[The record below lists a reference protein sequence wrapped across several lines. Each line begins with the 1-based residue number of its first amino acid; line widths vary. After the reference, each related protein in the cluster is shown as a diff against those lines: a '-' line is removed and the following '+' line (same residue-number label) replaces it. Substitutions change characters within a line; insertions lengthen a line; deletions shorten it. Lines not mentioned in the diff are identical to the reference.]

1 MPTFQYTAID
11 QTGKQKKGKIEAGDQ
26 QKAEKALKAEGLIP
40 VKVTTPSILD
50 TDINSVGLTGRA
62 VSNRDL
68 AVFCSQM
75 TSLLRAGVGITDAFG
90 MMADST
96 DNRAL
101 AAALREVMGDV
112 AKGDGLAFSMKK
124 HPNCFPPMLINMVEA
139 GEESGS
145 LENSFERT
153 GIQYEKDAAITGTI
167 RSAMVYPCIVI
178 VVAIV
183 IVIVMIQF
191 VIPNFVGMFDD
202 LGTELPGI
210 TVAVMNFADWF
221 TKYWIVLLAIVAVV
235 VIGFNAFRA
244 TPTGQVLIGRVSMK
258 LPLVGP
264 LINKTAAARF
274 ARTMSTLLSAGI
286 SIMDAIDI
294 TKKNMPNVLYKDA
307 MDLAHDEVA
316 TGTPLT
322 KPIEECGL
330 FPPMICHM
338 VHIGEETGNIEEM
351 LTKSAEYYE
360 EEVENA
366 TKALMAA
373 LEPVTIILL
382 AGIVLILIGA
392 CLAPMMTMYEA
403 LDNL

>member
-50 TDINSVGLTGRA
+50 TDINGVGLTGRA

-75 TSLLRAGVGITDAFG
+75 TSLLKAGVGITDAFG

-96 DNRAL
+96 DNKAL
-101 AAALREVMGDV
+101 AEALRVVMADV
-112 AKGDGLAFSMKK
+112 AKGDGLAYSMRR

-145 LENSFERT
+145 LENSFERV
-153 GIQYEKDAAITGTI
+153 GIQYEKDAKLSGTI
-167 RSAMVYPCIVI
+167 RSAMVYPVIVI
-178 VVAIV
+178 IVAIA

-221 TKYWIVLLAIVAVV
+221 TKYWMLLAGIIIVV
-235 VIGFNAFRA
+235 VIAFNAFKA
-244 TPTGQVLIGRVSMK
+244 TPTGQVLFGRISMNI
-258 LPLVGP
+258 PLVGS
-264 LINKTAAARF
+264 LVTKTAAARF

-286 SIMDAIDI
+286 TIMDAIEI

-307 MDLAHDEVA
+307 LDFAKEEVSK
-316 TGTPLT
+316 GSPLT

-338 VHIGEETGNIEEM
+338 VNIGEETGNIEEM
-351 LTKSAEYYE
+351 LNKSAEYYE
-360 EEVENA
+360 EEVEIA
-366 TKALMAA
+366 TESLMAA

-382 AGIVLILIGA
+382 AAIVLVLIGA

-403 LDNL
+403 LDNI

>member
-26 QKAEKALKAEGLIP
+26 QKAEKALKAEGLVP

-50 TDINSVGLTGRA
+50 TDINAVGLTGKA

-75 TSLLRAGVGITDAFG
+75 TSLLKAGVAITDAFG

-96 DNRAL
+96 ENKAL

-112 AKGDGLAFSMKK
+112 AKGDGLALSMRK
-124 HPNCFPPMLINMVEA
+124 HPNCFPPMLVNMVEA

-153 GIQYEKDAAITGTI
+153 GIQYEKDAAISGKI
-167 RSAMVYPCIVI
+167 RSAMVYPVIVI
-178 VVAIV
+178 IVAIAIV
-183 IVIVMIQF
+183 IIMIQF

-210 TVAVMNFADWF
+210 TVMVMNFADWF
-221 TKYWIVLLAIVAVV
+221 SKYWMVLAAVIIVV
-235 VIGFNAFRA
+235 VIAFNAFRA

-258 LPLVGP
+258 IPLVGP
-264 LINKTAAARF
+264 LITKTAAARF

-316 TGTPLT
+316 TGSPLT

-338 VHIGEETGNIEEM
+338 VNIGEETGNIEEM

-360 EEVENA
+360 EEVA
-366 TKALMAA
+366 TATDALMAA
-373 LEPVTIILL
+373 LEPITIILL
-382 AGIVLILIGA
+382 AGIVLVLIGA
-392 CLAPMMTMYEA
+392 CLMPMMTMYEA
-403 LDNL
+403 LDNI

>member
-11 QTGKQKKGKIEAGDQ
+11 QTGKQKKGKIEASDQ
-26 QKAEKALKAEGLIP
+26 QKAERALKAEGLIP

-50 TDINSVGLTGRA
+50 TDINGVGLTGKA

-68 AVFCSQM
+68 AVFCSQI
-75 TSLLRAGVGITDAFG
+75 TSLLKAGVGITDAFG

-96 DNRAL
+96 ENKAL
-101 AAALREVMGDV
+101 AEALRVVMGDV
-112 AKGDGLAFSMKK
+112 AKGDGLGYSMRK

-153 GIQYEKDAAITGTI
+153 GIQYEKDAKITGLI
-167 RSAMVYPCIVI
+167 KKAMVYPIIVCIVA
-178 VVAIV
+178 VVV
-183 IVIVMIQF
+183 VIVMIKF
-191 VIPNFVGMFDD
+191 VIPNFVGMFAD
-202 LGTELPGI
+202 LGTDLPGI
-210 TVAVMNFADWF
+210 TKAVMAFAEWF
-221 TKYWIVLLAIVAVV
+221 GKYWIVLIAVIAVV
-235 VIGFNAFRA
+235 AIAFSAFKA
-244 TPTGQVLIGRVSMK
+244 TPTGQVLIGRISMK
-258 LPLVGP
+258 LPLIGP
-264 LINKTAAARF
+264 LVTKTAAARF

-307 MDLAHDEVA
+307 MDLAHDEVSK
-316 TGTPLT
+316 GTPLT

-338 VHIGEETGNIEEM
+338 VKIGEETGNIEEM
-351 LTKSAEYYE
+351 LDKSANYFE
-360 EEVENA
+360 EEVEIA
-366 TKALMAA
+366 TQS
-373 LEPVTIILL
+373 LL
-382 AGIVLILIGA
+382 AAMEPAIIMVLAVIVIILIGA